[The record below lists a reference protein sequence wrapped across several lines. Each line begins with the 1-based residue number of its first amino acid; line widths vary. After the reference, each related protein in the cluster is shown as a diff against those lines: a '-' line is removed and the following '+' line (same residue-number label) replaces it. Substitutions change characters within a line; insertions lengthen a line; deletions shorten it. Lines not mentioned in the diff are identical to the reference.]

1 MVAHLDCISRYLCGI
16 MVSSNWHSCFPCC
29 LLLFERHEYPHYSS
43 SPIVKSFPI
52 NRMSLPGAMSAGQV
66 LLAASPFDGFLHI
79 FNTNPYFIG
88 IMMLLLNLGGRFIG
102 LEVTKKQEQFL
113 QHPWIRRVLI
123 FTVLFMGTRSITVS
137 FWATVVVVLLL
148 GYLFNENSALCLFG
162 NGGAKDSTCAEKP
175 GEGMSPEEKE
185 ILQRLSSKAQRYAN
199 KDNEPSVDDD
209 DNIPHND
216 VYAANVTL
224 LRM

>member
-1 MVAHLDCISRYLCGI
+1 
-16 MVSSNWHSCFPCC
+16 
-29 LLLFERHEYPHYSS
+29 
-43 SPIVKSFPI
+43 
-52 NRMSLPGAMSAGQV
+52 MSLPVAMSAGQG
-66 LLAASPFDGFLHI
+66 LGALSPFDGFLHM

-137 FWATVVVVLLL
+137 FWATVIVVLLL

-162 NGGAKDSTCAEKP
+162 NEGVKGSTCAENSI
-175 GEGMSPEEKE
+175 GDEMSPEEKE
-185 ILQRLSSKAQRYAN
+185 ILHRLSSKAQRYAAN
-199 KDNEPSVDDD
+199 KKDETSINDD
-209 DNIPHND
+209 DNVLHSD